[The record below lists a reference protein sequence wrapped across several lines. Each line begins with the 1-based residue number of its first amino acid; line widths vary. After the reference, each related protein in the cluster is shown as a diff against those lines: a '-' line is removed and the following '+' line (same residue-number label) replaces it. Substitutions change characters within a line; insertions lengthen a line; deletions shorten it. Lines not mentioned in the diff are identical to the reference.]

1 MRIPLASY
9 RIQFEP
15 RFGFREGKGIVGYL
29 KDLGISDLYASPIFR
44 ARPDSPHGYDVV
56 DPRELNPELGS
67 AEDFAGLAEMIR
79 QEGMGWLQDIVP
91 NHMAFD
97 PRNPFLADVLENG
110 PNSRYHRYFDIDWE
124 HYYEAIHGKVLIPFL
139 ASYYSEALE
148 NGEIRL
154 GFGKEG
160 FHVSYGSLHFP
171 IRPESYP
178 AIITNQ
184 IASLRKKLGEDHPD
198 FIRFL
203 GVLYILKTL
212 QGESAEQERYDQ
224 IKFVK
229 HTLAELFDRK
239 DNKIVRQV
247 FEQALAFFNG
257 EKGRPDSF
265 NPLESLLAEQWFRL
279 SFWKVASEEINY
291 RRFFTINDLISLNA
305 CTGEVFDDTHQ
316 LILQLLEKGL
326 ISGLRVDHIDSLY
339 QPAAYLQRLRHRAGE
354 DVYIVIEKILSG
366 EEVLPDWPV
375 QGTTGYDFLSVV
387 NGVFCQTAAEKKFT
401 EVYAG
406 FSGMRE
412 DYEELMRAKKR
423 LIVEKHMF
431 GDINNLAHLLK
442 NLISRHRY
450 GSDITMDSLKRS
462 LSEIMVSYPVYRTYL
477 GPENGREEDFRYVRS
492 AVESARKEN
501 PALLHEL
508 NFIEKVLLL
517 DFKEHITQKERAE
530 YLHFVMRF
538 QQFTGTLT
546 AKGFEDTLFYIYNRL
561 LSLNEVGGQPG
572 RFGLR
577 LEEFHDFNR
586 KRQLQSPH
594 ALNATA
600 THDTK
605 RGEDVRAR
613 LNVLSEIPREWA
625 RNIRTWKRINRVHK
639 GTLGRRKVPDTN
651 DEYFFYQTLIG
662 AFPFAEEPAC
672 DFRSRLKEYLVKAVR
687 EAKVHTAWLKPDMAY
702 EDAYL
707 HFVEAVLAPGE
718 TNPFWAEFLPFQ
730 RKVAWYGIFNSLGQT
745 LAKIAAPGVPDF
757 YQGSEL
763 WDLSLVD
770 PDNRRPVDFNLRK
783 KALKI
788 IGGRDDQDQQKLAAE
803 LLADPAG
810 GLVKMFLIHR
820 ALRQRALAP
829 NLFNQGEY
837 RPLTVRGKHR
847 NRLIAFERRLQD
859 RRAVVVI
866 PRFLTG
872 LVEEGQQP
880 LGEEI
885 WQDTR
890 LELDTDKGEEWRHAL
905 TGEVSTGQRKWPLGQ
920 ILMHFP
926 VALLTNFKEVVE

>member
-15 RFGFREGKGIVGYL
+15 RFGFRDGMAIIAYL

-44 ARPDSPHGYDVV
+44 ARPGSAHGYDVV
-56 DPRELNPELGS
+56 DSRELNPDLGS
-67 AEDFAGLAEMIR
+67 AEDFAELAGMVR

-110 PNSRYHRYFDIDWE
+110 PNSRYHKFFDIDWE
-124 HYYEAIHGKVLIPFL
+124 HYYETIHGKVLIPFL
-139 ASYYSEALE
+139 ARYYSEALE

-154 GFGKEG
+154 GFGPEG

-178 AIITNQ
+178 AIITDR
-184 IASLRKKLGEDHPD
+184 IASLRQKLGEDHPD

-229 HTLAELFDRK
+229 HTLAELFQRK
-239 DNKIVRQV
+239 DNKIIRQV
-247 FEQALAFFNG
+247 FEQAQAFFNG
-257 EKGRPDSF
+257 IKGQPDSF

-291 RRFFTINDLISLNA
+291 RRFFTINDLISLNI
-305 CTGEVFDDTHQ
+305 CTREVFDETHG

-326 ISGLRVDHIDSLY
+326 ISGLRVDHIDSIY
-339 QPAAYLQRLRHRAGE
+339 QPAAYLEMLREGAGE
-354 DVYIVIEKILSG
+354 DVYIVIEKILFA
-366 EEVLPDWPV
+366 EEGLPHWPV
-375 QGTTGYDFLSVV
+375 QGTTGYDFLAAV
-387 NGVFCQTAAEKKFT
+387 NGVFCQTGTEKKFT
-401 EVYAG
+401 EVYGG
-406 FSGMRE
+406 FTGMQE
-412 DYEELMRAKKR
+412 DYEALMLAKKR
-423 LIVEKHMF
+423 MIVEKHMF
-431 GDINNLAHLLK
+431 GDINNLAHHLK

-450 GSDITMDSLKRS
+450 GSDITMDSLKRA

-477 GPENGREEDFRYVRS
+477 GPENGRETDFRYVRT
-492 AVESARKEN
+492 AVDSARREN

-508 NFIEKVLLL
+508 NFIEKILLL
-517 DFKEHITQKERAE
+517 QFQEHISEKERAE

-538 QQFTGTLT
+538 QQYTGSLM

-561 LSLNEVGGQPG
+561 LSLNEVGSQPG
-572 RFGLR
+572 RFGTR

-586 KRQLQSPH
+586 KRQKTWPH

-625 RNIRTWKRINRVHK
+625 RYIRSWKRLNRGHK
-639 GTLGRRKVPDTN
+639 GTLGRRKVPEAN
-651 DEYFFYQTLIG
+651 DEYFFYQTLVG
-662 AFPFAEEPAC
+662 VFPFTEKPPA
-672 DFRSRLKEYLVKAVR
+672 DFKPRIKDYLVKAVR
-687 EAKVHTAWLKPDMAY
+687 EAKVHTAWLNPDTAY
-702 EDAYL
+702 EEAFL
-707 HFVEAVLAPGE
+707 QFVDAVLATGE
-718 TNPFWAEFLPFQ
+718 ANPFWEEFLPFQ
-730 RKVAWYGIFNSLGQT
+730 RKIAWFGIFNALGQT
-745 LAKIAAPGVPDF
+745 LAKITSPGVPDF
-757 YQGSEL
+757 YQGTEL

-770 PDNRRPVDFNLRK
+770 PDNRRPVDFALRK
-783 KALKI
+783 KALKRI
-788 IGGRDDQDQQKLAAE
+788 RDREEIDPQGLCSE
-803 LLADPAG
+803 LLQDPAD

-820 ALRQRALAP
+820 ALRQLGLAP
-829 NLFNQGEY
+829 DLFNQGEY
-837 RPLTVRGKHR
+837 RPLTIKGKHR
-847 NRLIAFERRLQD
+847 DRVIAFERCLQD

-866 PRFLTG
+866 PRFLAG
-872 LVEEGQQP
+872 LIEEGQQP
-880 LGEEI
+880 LGEEL

-890 LELDTDKGEEWRHAL
+890 LELDAEKGGEWQNAL
-905 TGEVSTGQRKWPLGQ
+905 TGATLTGERKWPLGQ
-920 ILMHFP
+920 ILTHFP
-926 VALLTNFKEVVE
+926 VALLTNF